1 MRKTSELHFGSGTV
15 FSFGKYN
22 TKYSAC
28 FDGVLPEGFVEIA
41 DPEEQHGFGMAR
53 LDLIVLL
60 HQGRFGTF
68 FCALL

>member
-1 MRKTSELHFGSGTV
+1 MRKTSELHVGSCAV

-22 TKYSAC
+22 AKNSAR
-28 FDGVLPEGFVEIA
+28 FDGVLTECFVEIT
-41 DPEEQHGFGMAR
+41 DPEEQHGFGVAR

>member
-1 MRKTSELHFGSGTV
+1 MRKTSELHFGSRTV

-22 TKYSAC
+22 AKNSAR
-28 FDGVLPEGFVEIA
+28 FDGVLTECFVEIT
-41 DPEEQHGFGMAR
+41 DPKEQHGFWVAR